1 MVRNKTIKIFLNYF
15 LGPLLFVGLSFSIFQ
30 QIRNQPH
37 LTQSW
42 AEIRASFLSVKILYL
57 FFASV
62 LIFVNWGIE
71 ALKWKL
77 LVNTVRPVGFLSAY
91 KAVLS
96 GVSFSVALPNRIGE
110 YLGRMVYQP
119 EGSRLKTISLAIVGS
134 IAQLMVTLYG
144 GLAGL
149 VVLKSELLQAFP
161 QTVILFQFLFYGLL
175 FVAFLLTFVY
185 FKVSAVVALFSRWL
199 NTHHYLYLVE
209 SLQKFNGSFLAKI
222 ILLSSLRY
230 AVFMAQYTAVFY
242 LFQVNMTL
250 VIAISVMSV
259 VFLALAVIPSIA
271 LIEVGL
277 RGEISLRLV
286 GLFSANS
293 LGIGLT
299 SVTIW
304 FINLIVPALIGT
316 VLLLNIKLLSKN
328 EET

>member
-37 LTQSW
+37 LAQSW
-42 AEIRASFLSVKILYL
+42 EEISASFLSVKIVFLCV
-57 FFASV
+57 ATA
-62 LIFVNWGIE
+62 LIVVNWGIE

-77 LVNTVRPVGFLSAY
+77 LVSTVRPVSFLLAY

-96 GVSFSVALPNRIGE
+96 GVSFSVALPNRVGE
-110 YLGRMVYQP
+110 YIGRMVYQP
-119 EGSRLKTISLAIVGS
+119 EGGRLKIVSLAIVGS
-134 IAQLMVTLYG
+134 IAQLLVTLFC

-149 VVLKSELLQAFP
+149 VVMKTELLRAFP
-161 QTVILFQFLFYGLL
+161 QMVIAFQFLFYGLL
-175 FVAFLLTFVY
+175 AVALATVFIY
-185 FKVSAVVALFSRWL
+185 FKVSAVVSLFSRWL
-199 NTHHYLYLVE
+199 STHRWLYLVE

-222 ILLSSLRY
+222 LLLSSLRY
-230 AVFMAQYTAVFY
+230 AVFMAQYMAVFY
-242 LFQVNMTL
+242 VFGVGLTAADMLST
-250 VIAISVMSV
+250 MSV

-271 LIEVGL
+271 LVEVGL
-277 RGEISLRLV
+277 RGEVSLRLI

-304 FINLIVPALIGT
+304 FMNLIVPALIGT
-316 VLLLNIKLLSKN
+316 LLLWNIKLLSKN